1 MVRRSDGWLVDEKQ
15 IYGGLKFEL
24 SVAGDSWKEGR
35 GYMDDGWE
43 GVGGWMEGDGWMVGW
58 KEGRRRV
65 DSWLEGDRWIHWLV
79 D

>member
-1 MVRRSDGWLVDEKQ
+1 MDGKRKEGRKERECVMDDKRGWLGWLVGRRWMDDWME
-15 IYGGLKFEL
+15 
-24 SVAGDSWKEGR
+24 GDGWKEGR

-65 DSWLEGDRWIHWLV
+65 DSW
-79 D
+79 